1 MGVGWETAM
10 TDQRIRD
17 ILKETR
23 NVAVVGL
30 SPKEARPSFR
40 VASYLKAVGYRIVP
54 IRPGVNEVLGEKAY
68 PSLTHIP
75 SEIEIDVVD
84 IFRRPEEVLPI
95 VEEAI
100 RRGAKTVW
108 MQEGIINKEAA
119 QKAIKAGMEVV
130 MDRCMLKDHQ
140 RLLASQV
147 ETADPSLT
155 QP

>member
-1 MGVGWETAM
+1 MLGVGWETAM
-10 TDQRIRD
+10 TDQRIRE

-30 SPKEARPSFR
+30 SPKESRPSFR

-68 PSLTHIP
+68 PSLTDIP

-100 RRGAKTVW
+100 KRGAKTVW

-119 QKAIKAGMEVV
+119 QKAIRAGMKVV

-140 RLLASQV
+140 RLLASRV
-147 ETADPSLT
+147 ETSDP
-155 QP
+155 

>member
-1 MGVGWETAM
+1 M
-10 TDQRIRD
+10 TDQRIRE
-17 ILKETR
+17 ILEETR

-30 SPKEARPSFR
+30 SPKESRPSFR

-68 PSLTHIP
+68 PSLTDIP

-100 RRGAKTVW
+100 KRGAKTVW

-119 QKAIKAGMEVV
+119 QKAIRAGMKVV

-140 RLLASQV
+140 RLLASRV
-147 ETADPSLT
+147 EMADS
-155 QP
+155 

>member
-1 MGVGWETAM
+1 MGWETAV
-10 TDQRIRD
+10 TDQRIRE

-30 SPKEARPSFR
+30 SPKESRPSFR

-68 PSLTHIP
+68 PSLTDIP

-100 RRGAKTVW
+100 KRGAKTIW

-119 QKAIKAGMEVV
+119 QKAIGAGMKVV

-140 RLLASQV
+140 RLLASQM
-147 ETADPSLT
+147 ETSDP
-155 QP
+155 

>member
-1 MGVGWETAM
+1 M
-10 TDQRIRD
+10 TDQRIRE
-17 ILKETR
+17 ILEETR

-30 SPKEARPSFR
+30 SPKETRPSFR

-68 PSLTHIP
+68 PSLTDIP

-100 RRGAKTVW
+100 KRGAKTVW

-119 QKAIKAGMEVV
+119 QNAIRAGMKVV

-140 RLLASQV
+140 RLLAGRV
-147 ETADPSLT
+147 ETADP
-155 QP
+155 

>member
-1 MGVGWETAM
+1 MLGVGWETAM
-10 TDQRIRD
+10 TDQRIRE

-30 SPKEARPSFR
+30 SPKESRPSFR

-54 IRPGVNEVLGEKAY
+54 IRPGVHAVLGEKAY
-68 PSLTHIP
+68 PSLTDIP
-75 SEIEIDVVD
+75 PEIEIDVVD

-100 RRGAKTVW
+100 KRGAKTIW

-119 QKAIKAGMEVV
+119 QKAIGAGMKVV

-140 RLLASQV
+140 RLLASRV
-147 ETADPSLT
+147 ETSDP
-155 QP
+155 

>member
-1 MGVGWETAM
+1 M
-10 TDQRIRD
+10 TDQRIRE

-30 SPKEARPSFR
+30 SPKESRPSFR

-68 PSLTHIP
+68 PSLTDIP

-100 RRGAKTVW
+100 KRGAKTVW

-119 QKAIKAGMEVV
+119 QKAIRAGMKVV

-140 RLLASQV
+140 RLLASRV
-147 ETADPSLT
+147 ETADPELT